1 MMIHIPDELSSFS
14 LMTISMGL
22 IHYIQC
28 YEIKIRD
35 ACDVSWFRQQHQS
48 SSFLCADAATSCCS
62 RLLHCKCANALSV
75 SLLIDRN
82 TSITKSQDGDFLLVM
97 WILGRQQCRSPRFS
111 CWWDIHK
118 NPDRKEGEEK
128 LKAIDAL
135 TIISD
140 VVIKVN
146 AIHLLFQIR
155 MNRNRWQ
162 MCQSISFA
170 SLQAFASFSLLS
182 NILLLLFQI
191 LFLKKYFRSRK
202 YILSL
207 PSLALLPFC
216 FALQ

>member
-35 ACDVSWFRQQHQS
+35 AYDVSWFRQQHQS
-48 SSFLCADAATSCCS
+48 SSFLCADAVASCCS

-82 TSITKSQDGDFLLVM
+82 TSVTKSQDGDFFLWCEYWVDSSVALLV
-97 WILGRQQCRSPRFS
+97 SPADGIS
-111 CWWDIHK
+111 IK
-118 NPDRKEGEEK
+118 TQIERKEEK

-182 NILLLLFQI
+182 NILLLLCNTISKETF
-191 LFLKKYFRSRK
+191 
-202 YILSL
+202 
-207 PSLALLPFC
+207 
-216 FALQ
+216 